1 MYVYLYNK
9 GVWEYLHHAQATA
22 RGGSS
27 TQATMRSFPKI
38 LIALSLASL
47 ALASGTPKP
56 FSIEFNNPN
65 GDGVVLNSGILAG
78 STNTSAIPVFASRSG
93 AIANNGGQISW
104 HNINPQVLKVTVDS
118 KSAFTGARFSAAT
131 SDLFYGVWE
140 YPWSDQITNN
150 GVEFQLLGVG
160 DEDGVNWSNARAPFF
175 ITSAGYGV
183 YADTN
188 KMGSF
193 DFTIPG
199 QAQFVFNTSSLVYYI
214 ITPKSKGDYKS
225 IVQAYTAISERI
237 EMPPDSSYG
246 PTFWSDDFEQ
256 DFHGSVSNAQE
267 NYYDVVNHLYFNQ
280 IRATSFF
287 ADRKF
292 GQSVHPSSFD
302 AH

>member
-1 MYVYLYNK
+1 
-9 GVWEYLHHAQATA
+9 
-22 RGGSS
+22 
-27 TQATMRSFPKI
+27 
-38 LIALSLASL
+38 
-47 ALASGTPKP
+47 
-56 FSIEFNNPN
+56 
-65 GDGVVLNSGILAG
+65 
-78 STNTSAIPVFASRSG
+78 
-93 AIANNGGQISW
+93 
-104 HNINPQVLKVTVDS
+104 
-118 KSAFTGARFSAAT
+118 
-131 SDLFYGVWE
+131 
-140 YPWSDQITNN
+140 
-150 GVEFQLLGVG
+150 
-160 DEDGVNWSNARAPFF
+160 
-175 ITSAGYGV
+175 
-183 YADTN
+183 
-188 KMGSF
+188 MGSF